1 MAVTCDHRI
10 RSLATINK
18 KAGFGPPVTTK
29 CGHLRPQNVIFADR
43 ANQTSTM
50 NVVTCDH
57 NPRSPVTKNWNHLA
71 RVGGGVAFLL
81 KGVQCS
87 EESNIYLRD
96 VSRLKGVLV
105 T

>member
-1 MAVTCDHRI
+1 M
-10 RSLATINK
+10 
-18 KAGFGPPVTTK
+18 GFGPPVTTK
-29 CGHLRPQNVIFADR
+29 RGHLRPQNVIFADR

-57 NPRSPVTKNWNHLA
+57 NPRSPLTKNWNHLA
-71 RVGGGVAFLL
+71 RVGEVGGSGGCFSLE
-81 KGVQCS
+81 GRT
-87 EESNIYLRD
+87 ESNIYLRD